1 MTPASARGSAPPEP
15 AGAAGDVA
23 GPAPARRPGR
33 PRSEQADR
41 AILGAA
47 LRLLAVEG
55 AGAFSME
62 AVAAEA
68 GVGKTTVY
76 RRWSSKGEL
85 IGAALELLRP
95 PGPPE
100 DAGSFEADLEAFGR
114 GQGGRAR
121 DTGLADL
128 LPRFGVA
135 ALGDPE
141 LRPLVIERVVG
152 PVRAILA
159 EIVRRGIDRGELTP
173 GVDVEQAV
181 DLLHGTTIYRILLSE
196 TDLGGADR
204 TIAALGRTLREGLG
218 NPG

>member
-1 MTPASARGSAPPEP
+1 MSSAT
-15 AGAAGDVA
+15 
-23 GPAPARRPGR
+23 RRPGR
-33 PRSEQADR
+33 PRSARADK
-41 AILGAA
+41 AILAAA
-47 LRLLAVEG
+47 LRLLAVDG
-55 AGAFSME
+55 ARAFSME

-76 RRWSSKGEL
+76 RRWASKAEL
-85 IGAALELLRP
+85 VGAGIELLRP

-100 DAGSFEADLEAFGR
+100 DSGSFEADLEAFGR

-121 DTGLADL
+121 ETGLVDL
-128 LPRFGVA
+128 LPRFAVA

-141 LRPLVIERVVG
+141 LRPLVTEGVVG

-159 EIVRRGIDRGELTP
+159 EIVQRGIERGELAP
-173 GVDVEQAV
+173 DLDVELAV
-181 DLLHGTTIYRILLSE
+181 DLLHGTTVYRILLSE

-204 TIAALGRTLREGLG
+204 TIAALGRTLREGIG